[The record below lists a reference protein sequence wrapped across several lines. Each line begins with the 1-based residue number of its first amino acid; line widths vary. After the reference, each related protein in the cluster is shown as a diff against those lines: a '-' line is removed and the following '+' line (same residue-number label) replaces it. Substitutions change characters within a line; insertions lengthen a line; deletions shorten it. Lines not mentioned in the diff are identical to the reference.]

1 MNALIEQEIIPLV
14 IRLVSAA
21 AMGAAIGYEREFR
34 GKGAGVRTHML
45 VAMGACLFMMISKYA
60 FGDIGQFE
68 TAKYDAARVAAG
80 VVSGIGF
87 LGGGLIIKSKTN
99 LITGL
104 TTAAG
109 LWVTAAIGLGAG
121 SGMVLMAAIC
131 TVLVIICTEILNA
144 CHFKLGY
151 HQMTTVLT
159 SEDEKALEEAI
170 RKLGNPVKYLSFA
183 RQGDRY
189 KAEISMRVPKREKP
203 LDLITRLTS
212 IPGVQLESLE

>member
-1 MNALIEQEIIPLV
+1 
-14 IRLVSAA
+14 
-21 AMGAAIGYEREFR
+21 
-34 GKGAGVRTHML
+34 ML
-45 VAMGACLFMMISKYA
+45 VAMGACLFMLISKYG
-60 FGDIGQFE
+60 FGDSDKF
-68 TAKYDAARVAAG
+68 DAARVAAG

-87 LGGGLIIKSKTN
+87 LGGGLIIKSKSN

-131 TVLVIICTEILNA
+131 TALVIICTEILNIF
-144 CHFKLGY
+144 HFKLGY
-151 HQMTTVLT
+151 HQITVVFT
-159 SEDEKALEEAI
+159 SDNEKTLEEAI
-170 RKLGNPVKYLSFA
+170 RQLGKPVKYLSFS

-189 KAEISMRVPKREKP
+189 KAEIMLRVSKKEKP
-203 LDLITRLTS
+203 LDLVARLTG

>member
-1 MNALIEQEIIPLV
+1 MNTLLEQEIIQLV
-14 IRLVSAA
+14 VRLLTAA
-21 AMGAAIGYEREFR
+21 LLGAAIGYEREFR

-45 VAMGACLFMMISKYA
+45 VAMGACLFMLISKYG
-60 FGDIGQFE
+60 FGDSDKF
-68 TAKYDAARVAAG
+68 DAARVAAG

-87 LGGGLIIKSKTN
+87 LGGGLIIKSKSN

-131 TVLVIICTEILNA
+131 TALVIICTEILNIF
-144 CHFKLGY
+144 HFKLGY
-151 HQMTTVLT
+151 HQITVVFT
-159 SEDEKALEEAI
+159 SDNEKTLEEAI
-170 RKLGNPVKYLSFA
+170 RQLGKPVKYLSFS

-189 KAEISMRVPKREKP
+189 KAEIMLRVSKKEKP
-203 LDLITRLTS
+203 LDLVARLTG

>member
-1 MNALIEQEIIPLV
+1 
-14 IRLVSAA
+14 
-21 AMGAAIGYEREFR
+21 MGAAIGYEREFR

-45 VAMGACLFMMISKYA
+45 VAIGACLFMMISKYA
-60 FGDIGQFE
+60 FGDIGQYE
-68 TAKYDAARVAAG
+68 AAKYDAARIAAG

-121 SGMVLMAAIC
+121 SGMVLMSAIC
-131 TVLVIICTEILNA
+131 TVLVIICTEILNV
-144 CHFKLGY
+144 CRFRLGF
-151 HQMTTVLT
+151 HQMTAVLT
-159 SEDEKALEEAI
+159 SEDEKALEGAI
-170 RKLGNPVKYLSFA
+170 REMGNSAKYLSFS

-189 KAEISMRVPKREKP
+189 KAEISMRVPKKEKP